1 MVACEN
7 PAFPRKKQIHN
18 LNTTLNIQVNLM
30 AHEKTVLSL
39 NSDGRSLLRQEVALK
54 KGGFTVISVSSAI
67 QARFEIEMGRCGIFL
82 SSYITPP
89 PIYSDLASLFR
100 RSCPDGLIVFIA
112 ENDGGDLPAADIL
125 LFDQEEP
132 EMVLQRIHS
141 EREPKAS

>member
-1 MVACEN
+1 
-7 PAFPRKKQIHN
+7 
-18 LNTTLNIQVNLM
+18 M

-39 NSDGRSLLRQEVALK
+39 NSDGHSLLRQEVALK

-141 EREPKAS
+141 ERELKAS

>member
-7 PAFPRKKQIHN
+7 PAFPRKKQIYN

-39 NSDGRSLLRQEVALK
+39 NSDGHSLLKQEVALK

-112 ENDGGDLPAADIL
+112 ENDGGD
-125 LFDQEEP
+125 
-132 EMVLQRIHS
+132 
-141 EREPKAS
+141 